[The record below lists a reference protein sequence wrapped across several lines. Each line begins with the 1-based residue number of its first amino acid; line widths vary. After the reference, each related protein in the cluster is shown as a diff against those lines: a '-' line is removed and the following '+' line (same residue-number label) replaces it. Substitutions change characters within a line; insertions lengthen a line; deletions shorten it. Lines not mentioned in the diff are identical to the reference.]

1 MPEKIVLGIAC
12 FIIVIAVLT
21 IFIDRKYMK
30 RVMQNL
36 DAMLDAAIDGTF
48 TEETLDETMYSSVE
62 NKLGRYLADSELS
75 ARNVAGEKEQI
86 KTLIADISHQT
97 KTPVA
102 NLLLYSDLL
111 KEQALSSEAE
121 EYMEKIHEQ
130 ADKLH
135 FLISSLVK
143 MSRLETGIVSL
154 TSAWEDVGAVVEF
167 VCRQLNPKA
176 VEKGLTLIAEEG
188 KAEAYFDKKW
198 TTEALINIVENAIK
212 YTNEGSV
219 TLRIKKYEMFVCIEV
234 EDTGMGISEEEQ
246 ASIFGRFYRSD
257 TVKNEE
263 GVGLGLYLARQI
275 ISGEDGYMKVKSK
288 PGEGSVFGVYLRR
301 R

>member
-48 TEETLDETMYSSVE
+48 TEETLDETMYSAVE

-154 TSAWEDVGAVVEF
+154 TLAWEDVGAVVEF

-212 YTNEGSV
+212 YTSEGSV

>member
-48 TEETLDETMYSSVE
+48 TEETLDETMYSAVE

-154 TSAWEDVGAVVEF
+154 TLAWEDVGAVVEF

-198 TTEALINIVENAIK
+198 TTEALINIVENADRK
-212 YTNEGSV
+212 SV
-219 TLRIKKYEMFVCIEV
+219 V
-234 EDTGMGISEEEQ
+234 
-246 ASIFGRFYRSD
+246 
-257 TVKNEE
+257 
-263 GVGLGLYLARQI
+263 
-275 ISGEDGYMKVKSK
+275 
-288 PGEGSVFGVYLRR
+288 
-301 R
+301 